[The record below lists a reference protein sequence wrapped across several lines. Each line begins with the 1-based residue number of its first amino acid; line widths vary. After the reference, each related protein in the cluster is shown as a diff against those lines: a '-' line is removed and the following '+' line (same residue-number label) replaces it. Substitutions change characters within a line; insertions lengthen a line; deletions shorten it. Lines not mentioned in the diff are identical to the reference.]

1 MLRGNLHAY
10 MDMIRHQVA
19 FNDPAFLLTCQLME
33 DGPQGFTNVAIHGLP
48 APLGDKHDVVLAIP
62 PRMRQALI
70 GVRHGVLLRCALI
83 RPPEEYST
91 PGSLKAL
98 PVSLVKPVAY
108 LKDRVMQ
115 GTAEFHH
122 EIADAVLPQPDPV
135 FDDAAALDAA
145 VHMLDPSP
153 TVVQS
158 LIGQFLLPR
167 QLLATGFLGWHQDLH
182 LGQRKRQALLL
193 DSRVL
198 CDQ

>member
-33 DGPQGFTNVAIHGLP
+33 DGPQGFTNVAIHSLP

-83 RPPEEYST
+83 RPPEEHST

-98 PVSLVKPVAY
+98 HVSLVKPVAY
-108 LKDRVMQ
+108 LKDRVRR
-115 GTAEFHH
+115 GVYAGPLRRGGPG
-122 EIADAVLPQPDPV
+122 VSPQRGGGER
-135 FDDAAALDAA
+135 
-145 VHMLDPSP
+145 HW
-153 TVVQS
+153 
-158 LIGQFLLPR
+158 LPR
-167 QLLATGFLGWHQDLH
+167 TEDRQWADHGQLEW
-182 LGQRKRQALLL
+182 
-193 DSRVL
+193 
-198 CDQ
+198 

>member
-33 DGPQGFTNVAIHGLP
+33 DGPQGFTNVAIHSLP

-83 RPPEEYST
+83 RPPEEHST

-98 PVSLVKPVAY
+98 HVSLVKPVAY
-108 LKDRVMQ
+108 LKDRVKEVVPDPE
-115 GTAEFHH
+115 G
-122 EIADAVLPQPDPV
+122 EIAGGR
-135 FDDAAALDAA
+135 
-145 VHMLDPSP
+145 
-153 TVVQS
+153 S
-158 LIGQFLLPR
+158 LIGIAQGHI
-167 QLLATGFLGWHQDLH
+167 AGH
-182 LGQRKRQALLL
+182 
-193 DSRVL
+193 
-198 CDQ
+198 